1 MDDHQDP
8 RDPGQPREDVDNWL
22 HARIDPLPPPPGTF
36 DLIKRRVRR
45 RRYRQVAVSAA
56 VAAAVAGAVVVVPRV
71 ATSVL
76 HVNQTNGSGVASA
89 GPAKGKTPRASSGTG
104 TGAVSGNGTPTP
116 TVTPTAP
123 AAPVPQNFRPT
134 SVTFVGLNTGWV
146 IGQAGVSGKCFTQYC
161 TSVARTSDA
170 GKTWAGVPAPQ
181 TGYPN
186 GASGVGQIR
195 FLDENNGWAFGPQ
208 LYATTDG
215 GQTWA
220 EQDTGGKRV
229 TALETVGD
237 RAFAIFATCTGTGTE
252 FAAQCTQF
260 SLYSSPK
267 GASDWTPVTG
277 AGNLSDG
284 GQDSSA
290 SLVLTS
296 TKGYLLAPDGSL
308 YTGPVDGT
316 GSWQQVSSRPAG
328 AVTCSPGAAQADGQP
343 SGALLTTANNAGA
356 VLACTVPGGGANVF
370 TSSDGGAAWQQAGT
384 VSGGRVTTAATQE
397 GGEILLSTSDGI
409 QVSNDN
415 GQTFHLSAS
424 GSSGPPGG
432 FGWVGMTS
440 QTQGVALPADPFQH
454 TAWFTFDGGQTWQP
468 RAVSGP

>member
-8 RDPGQPREDVDNWL
+8 RDPGQPREDVDSWL
-22 HARIDPLPPPPGTF
+22 HTRIDPLPPPPGTF

-76 HVNQTNGSGVASA
+76 HVTQNNGSGAASA
-89 GPAKGKTPRASSGTG
+89 RSSAPNTHVSQGNTG
-104 TGAVSGNGTPTP
+104 SGAESTGTPTP
-116 TVTPTAP
+116 VPTITPP
-123 AAPVPQNFRPT
+123 APVPQNFRPT

-146 IGQAGVSGKCFTQYC
+146 IGQAGVNGKCFTQYC

-170 GKTWAGVPAPQ
+170 GKTWAGVPAPR

-215 GQTWA
+215 GKTWA
-220 EQDTGGKRV
+220 VQDTGGKRV

-237 RAFAIFATCTGTGTE
+237 RAFAVFATCTGTGTE

-267 GASDWTPVTG
+267 GSTDWTPVTG
-277 AGNLSDG
+277 AGSLSDG

-343 SGALLTTANNAGA
+343 SGALLTTANNASV

-397 GGEILLSTSDGI
+397 GGEIVLSTSDGI
-409 QVSNDN
+409 QVSSDN

>member
-8 RDPGQPREDVDNWL
+8 RDPGQPREDVDGWL

-45 RRYRQVAVSAA
+45 RRYRQVAMSAA

-76 HVNQTNGSGVASA
+76 NVTQNNGSGAASA
-89 GPAKGKTPRASSGTG
+89 KSSAPNTHVSQGNTG
-104 TGAVSGNGTPTP
+104 SGAESTGTPTP
-116 TVTPTAP
+116 VPTITPP
-123 AAPVPQNFRPT
+123 APVPQNFRPT

-146 IGQAGVSGKCFTQYC
+146 IGQAGVNGKCFTQYC

-215 GQTWA
+215 GKTWA

-237 RAFAIFATCTGTGTE
+237 RAFAVFATCTGTGTE

-260 SLYSSPK
+260 SLYSSPE
-267 GASDWTPVTG
+267 GSSDWTPVTG

-308 YTGPVDGT
+308 YAGPVNGT

-343 SGALLTTANNAGA
+343 SGAFLTTANNASA

-397 GGEILLSTSDGI
+397 GGEIVLSTSDGI
-409 QVSNDN
+409 QVSDDN

>member
-76 HVNQTNGSGVASA
+76 HVNQNSANGAAAAGPTSPTAHASRGNIGSGADS
-89 GPAKGKTPRASSGTG
+89 T
-104 TGAVSGNGTPTP
+104 GTPTP
-116 TVTPTAP
+116 VPTVTPP
-123 AAPVPQNFRPT
+123 PPVPQNFRPT
-134 SVTFVGLNTGWV
+134 SATFVGLNTGWV
-146 IGQAGVSGKCFTQYC
+146 IGQAGVQGKCFTAYC
-161 TSVARTSDA
+161 TSIARTSDA
-170 GKTWAGVPAPQ
+170 GKTWTGVPAPK
-181 TGYPN
+181 TGYPD

-229 TALETVGD
+229 TALETVGH
-237 RAFAIFATCTGTGTE
+237 RAFAIFATCTGTGVG

-260 SLYSSPK
+260 SLYSSLK

-284 GQDSSA
+284 GQNSSA

-316 GSWQQVSSRPAG
+316 GSWQQVSSDPAG
-328 AVTCSPGAAQADGQP
+328 SVTCSPGAAQADGQP
-343 SGALLTTANNAGA
+343 SGALLTTANGARA
-356 VLACTVPGGGANVF
+356 VLACTMPGGGANVF
-370 TSSDGGAAWQQAGT
+370 TSADEGAAWRQAGT
-384 VSGGRVTTAATQE
+384 VSGGRVTTAATQA
-397 GGEILLSTSDGI
+397 GGLIVLSTSNGI
-409 QVSNDN
+409 EVSNNN
-415 GQTFHLSAS
+415 GQSWQASAA

-440 QTQGVALPADPFQH
+440 PTQGVALPADPFQH

-468 RAVSGP
+468 QAVSGP